1 MKSLCSSSTF
11 ADNAKCEFVCLQ
23 AAVQEPSLIV
33 SGLAA
38 SVEGVM
44 GTDLSESTAVIQGV
58 EADKDGATVP
68 EGTVAD
74 ASIEV
79 SSAVT
84 HRN

>member
-1 MKSLCSSSTF
+1 M
-11 ADNAKCEFVCLQ
+11 Q
-23 AAVQEPSLIV
+23 AVVQEPSLIV

-68 EGTVAD
+68 EGAGID

-79 SSAVT
+79 SSTIAY
-84 HRN
+84 RI